1 MNENIDLSK
10 ILRDVPKGT
19 KFWSPVFGT
28 VVLNSINDFVRGFTI
43 TVIAETG
50 DSFDFNKNGAWYS
63 DYGVNECLLFPSKDQ
78 RDWSK
83 FNFEDNLKVDEPIIC
98 SKENKF
104 TKGPWFVNRRMPGFS
119 TDIRITRFEES
130 SYWKDGHVYR
140 VGDYPLATIH
150 TGHKNWT
157 NEYPV
162 EENAKLIA
170 AAPELLEALEPFTWF
185 PDEDFIEEEA
195 ELSYTLTVRVKHIIA
210 AKRAIKKATK

>member
-50 DSFDFNKNGAWYS
+50 DYFDFNKNGAWYS

-83 FNFEDNLKVDEPIIC
+83 FEYVENYNN
-98 SKENKF
+98 KEF
-104 TKGPWFVNRRMPGFS
+104 TKGPWFVNKRMPGFGM
-119 TDIRITRFEES
+119 DICITRFEES
-130 SYWKDGHVYR
+130 SYWKEGHVAR

-150 TGHKNWT
+150 TGHKSWENK
-157 NEYPV
+157 YPV
-162 EENAKLIA
+162 EANAKLIA

-210 AKRAIKKATK
+210 AKRAIKKAKK

>member
-1 MNENIDLSK
+1 MNENIDLVK
-10 ILRDVPKGT
+10 ILKDIPKGAEFYSSVYGDCIFTGIT
-19 KFWSPVFGT
+19 KEDPKIGFKYGKGWVFS
-28 VVLNSINDFVRGFTI
+28 LY
-43 TVIAETG
+43 
-50 DSFDFNKNGAWYS
+50 KNGNS
-63 DYGVNECLLFPSKDQ
+63 FENRGECTIFPSKDQ

-83 FNFEDNLKVDEPIIC
+83 FNFEDNFKADEPIIC
-98 SKENKF
+98 SKKNKF

-119 TDIRITRFEES
+119 MDIRITRFEES
-130 SYWKDGHVYR
+130 SYWKEGHVAR

-195 ELSYTLTVRVKHIIA
+195 ELSYTLTVRVKDIIA
-210 AKRAIKKATK
+210 AKKAIKKATE